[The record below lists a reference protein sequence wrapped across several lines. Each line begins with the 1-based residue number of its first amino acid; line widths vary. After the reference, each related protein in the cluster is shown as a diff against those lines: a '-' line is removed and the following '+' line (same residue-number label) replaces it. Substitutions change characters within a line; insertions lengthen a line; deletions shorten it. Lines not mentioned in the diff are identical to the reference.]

1 MINKYKIQDWQTN
14 KYKIQDMD
22 EGIDDKIKM
31 FL

>member
-14 KYKIQDMD
+14 KYKIHDMD